1 MYLMIRCRAT
11 SYKNRYLKNLYYAK
25 TATYWY
31 DIAFLVSKQFSK
43 ADYME
48 EITGNPLYR
57 FGKRI
62 SWNASKPSSLKEID
76 RTLQKKGQ
84 NVI

>member
-1 MYLMIRCRAT
+1 
-11 SYKNRYLKNLYYAK
+11 
-25 TATYWY
+25 
-31 DIAFLVSKQFSK
+31 
-43 ADYME
+43 ME
-48 EITGNPLYR
+48 EMTGNPLYR

-62 SWNASKPSSLKEID
+62 SWNASKPYSVKEID

>member
-1 MYLMIRCRAT
+1 MYLMTRCRAT
-11 SYKNRYLKNLYYAK
+11 TYKNSYRKNWF
-25 TATYWY
+25 ATYWY

-76 RTLQKKGQ
+76 RTLQKKCLH
-84 NVI
+84 VI

>member
-1 MYLMIRCRAT
+1 MYLMTQPEKFVLRENCHILVWHC
-11 SYKNRYLKNLYYAK
+11 
-25 TATYWY
+25 
-31 DIAFLVSKQFSK
+31 FLVSKQFSK

-48 EITGNPLYR
+48 EIAGNPLYR

-76 RTLQKKGQ
+76 RTLQKKCLHA
-84 NVI
+84 I